1 MVKRSGENQTIEQL
15 QTRYEGLNEQKIKVS
30 TQREHALQ
38 RLDELKS
45 QAKQQY
51 GSDDVE
57 RLSIMLKE
65 MKSKNEEMRSQY
77 QATLDGIDRDL
88 AAIDEKFAD
97 SQEEN

>member
-1 MVKRSGENQTIEQL
+1 
-15 QTRYEGLNEQKIKVS
+15 
-30 TQREHALQ
+30 
-38 RLDELKS
+38 
-45 QAKQQY
+45 
-51 GSDDVE
+51 
-57 RLSIMLKE
+57 MLKE